1 MRTKLIVVVILLLS
15 FALLWS
21 CLDDVPDD
29 FDNPDSTW
37 NPNFSF
43 PVGYTSLG
51 MNAESGFDTLLLELN
66 PIDSLPEW
74 YRHEM
79 DISMSYTMPFDMQE
93 LSGSSEEILRL
104 MVRINAYNEFPAG
117 ITGQIYFLDID
128 NYVIDSVFTDEPF
141 NLSKGS
147 VDENGRTSEKFYLQ
161 KDIEFPKE
169 RMDNLH
175 QTRNILIEGKITNDD
190 IDTNLVYFFP
200 DYEVDVQVG
209 VQVELGLSISGK

>member
-1 MRTKLIVVVILLLS
+1 MKHFRWLLFIAVILLA
-15 FALLWS
+15 FS
-21 CLDDVPDD
+21 CLDDAPDD
-29 FDNPDSTW
+29 FDNPESTW

-74 YRHEM
+74 YRHEI
-79 DISMSYTMPFDMQE
+79 DITMSYAMPFDMQE
-93 LSGSSEEILRL
+93 LSGFSEEILRL
-104 MVRINAYNEFPAG
+104 MVRINAYNGFPTG
-117 ITGQIYFLDID
+117 VTGQIYFLDIN
-128 NYVIDSVFTDEPF
+128 NYIVDSVFTDEPF

-169 RMDNLH
+169 RIDNLH
-175 QTRNILIEGKITNDD
+175 QTRNILIKGKITNVD
-190 IDTNLVYFFP
+190 IDTSLVYFFP

-209 VQVELGLSISGK
+209 VQVELGLSISGN